1 MLRRAATLL
10 SRRTAA
16 APFLRHAKPELG
28 GAPLVPRLGTGPG
41 PGGGARGYARM
52 ARRLPPARPDGYST
66 SDVESDLRA
75 LEDEDL
81 EPRAGGV
88 GGEEEDGEDSEGSEM
103 EGFMF
108 QHGSGSDSDGE
119 DDDEEKGAAERD
131 R

>member
-16 APFLRHAKPELG
+16 GPFLRHAKPELR
-28 GAPLVPRLGTGPG
+28 GAPLVPRLGTS

-52 ARRLPPARPDGYST
+52 ARRLPPTRPDGYSI

-81 EPRAGGV
+81 EPLAGGV
-88 GGEEEDGEDSEGSEM
+88 GGEEEDGEDSEGSDM

-108 QHGSGSDSDGE
+108 QLGSGSDSDGE
-119 DDDEEKGAAERD
+119 DDDDEKGTGERD